1 MRREAMAIPRV
12 SRLHKHILRVLLAEH
27 HRTHGR
33 TSMEH
38 LELVKALGGD
48 KSNISHSL
56 RTLETRG
63 WIVGLDHGVGHAS
76 SLKMRY
82 KHLRTRGKK
91 CSMSMTVLW
100 GRSSLP
106 YRLPTTHAAPP
117 DRGQYSQ

>member
-1 MRREAMAIPRV
+1 MAIPRV

-33 TSMEH
+33 MAMGH

-63 WIVGLDHGVGHAS
+63 WIVIGRRRVVGRHIS
-76 SLKMRY
+76 I
-82 KHLRTRGKK
+82 LRRQGSKK
-91 CSMSMTVLW
+91 PWKS
-100 GRSSLP
+100 
-106 YRLPTTHAAPP
+106 A
-117 DRGQYSQ
+117 